1 MLFLAANTNRAPLI
15 FQQRARRPRVLD
27 ELGHWELKC
36 SVSKV
41 GARLRAEGIRYRIC
55 EKSKEAWLTY
65 YRFSLLKYLLR
76 EKYCNYPLTSQQ
88 GDRFASCENILSRF
102 QTSSLLA
109 HPPSAHT
116 SVWVFHDGFGLY
128 QHNENTETFFFHAF
142 NMLLK

>member
-1 MLFLAANTNRAPLI
+1 M
-15 FQQRARRPRVLD
+15 D

-76 EKYCNYPLTSQQ
+76 EKYSNYPLTSRQ
-88 GDRFASCENILSRF
+88 GDRFASCENILSWF
-102 QTSSLLA
+102 QTSSLPA
-109 HPPSAHT
+109 HPLPPFLRPT
-116 SVWVFHDGFGLY
+116 SQFGCFTTGLGCISTTKTPK
-128 QHNENTETFFFHAF
+128 HFFFMH
-142 NMLLK
+142 LICC